1 MNNIIV
7 TNFLLTPSKGAQQ
20 KEKKNVSD
28 WGYIVKFDTLK
39 LTLCYIIHPGII
51 RFDLK
56 DVFKYIHVKLS
67 HLLNLGLNLKQLNWT
82 MRKKHINQRKLAD
95 RYKCNPG

>member
-28 WGYIVKFDTLK
+28 WGYKVKFDTLK

-56 DVFKYIHVKLS
+56 DVFKYIHVKLQS
-67 HLLNLGLNLKQLNWT
+67 SFKFRSELKAIELDYA
-82 MRKKHINQRKLAD
+82 KKT
-95 RYKCNPG
+95 YKPKKAGRPL